1 MEGKQVRCSCSSCC
15 SNKTGKSGYHD
26 NNNHHCHDNNPLWNQ
41 NMGQELS
48 CHEIRNRRKEPAD
61 NSNPKPKSTSQFYEK
76 LKSHKSVF
84 FAHKIIDIFKLI
96 VLLALLITPSPTFG
110 LKSANFC
117 NFNQSKWVNMTEEM
131 RSNDSEARGEF
142 NEFNH
147 NMRKYISPRRYTYDM
162 LDGRTEDNLNTCLV
176 S

>member
-1 MEGKQVRCSCSSCC
+1 
-15 SNKTGKSGYHD
+15 
-26 NNNHHCHDNNPLWNQ
+26 
-41 NMGQELS
+41 MGQELS

-131 RSNDSEARGEF
+131 RGNDSEARLEF

-162 LDGRTEDNLNTCLV
+162 LDGRTEDNLKTCLV